1 MTGIRGRGRPYA
13 TSDEAGSSGATFCVF
28 ASHASRSAFS
38 VRCTLLWGSVLMYR
52 LRGPTLDLDHRRFRR
67 ASILRGSDRIGLYGA
82 AAAKRFVWP
91 YGGIPSRLVLNLGVE
106 LCAEQ
111 DHDH

>member
-1 MTGIRGRGRPYA
+1 
-13 TSDEAGSSGATFCVF
+13 
-28 ASHASRSAFS
+28 
-38 VRCTLLWGSVLMYR
+38 MYR

-82 AAAKRFVWP
+82 AAAKRIVWP